1 MATLREHRAFL
12 QKERL
17 ELINLLESIG
27 GHPYVSMAYKSKL
40 EEVEKQIR
48 ELPPLGQKE
57 ARTTLYFSGG
67 PVVGSEGIDSLFASN
82 VLSPFQNMVM
92 EDYSSRVNGRSNGKR
107 GKVKNANE
115 SRLLLVGLPRGSF
128 GLELVKAENETLLD
142 EMQLGETLAYITELV
157 AASAKNDENF
167 AEYLDKTD
175 PRVINS
181 LKDFLKVIANNKAGI
196 RLLTGDFTCELSPRQ
211 AKSAYNR
218 VSQTYAEKK
227 SIRMEGIFKGALLE
241 SRKFDFNDQNGYK
254 ITGVI
259 DHELNDTKIT
269 YFNTS
274 FTNKKCV
281 AVMDEY
287 TITYKNNRKSR
298 RYILKD
304 LIII

>member
-157 AASAKNDENF
+157 ACLLYTSDAADE
-167 AEYLDKTD
+167 
-175 PRVINS
+175 
-181 LKDFLKVIANNKAGI
+181 
-196 RLLTGDFTCELSPRQ
+196 
-211 AKSAYNR
+211 
-218 VSQTYAEKK
+218 
-227 SIRMEGIFKGALLE
+227 
-241 SRKFDFNDQNGYK
+241 
-254 ITGVI
+254 
-259 DHELNDTKIT
+259 
-269 YFNTS
+269 
-274 FTNKKCV
+274 
-281 AVMDEY
+281 
-287 TITYKNNRKSR
+287 
-298 RYILKD
+298 
-304 LIII
+304 

>member
-254 ITGVI
+254 
-259 DHELNDTKIT
+259 
-269 YFNTS
+269 
-274 FTNKKCV
+274 
-281 AVMDEY
+281 
-287 TITYKNNRKSR
+287 
-298 RYILKD
+298 
-304 LIII
+304 